1 METSRLRI
9 YSLGIVAENKELTI
23 TDDQGNTSPN
33 PWILATP
40 IEQLMMLDGEI
51 KSNPLTPEAQGTDAT
66 GASYSTKVTVDNAVK
81 AKWFNMSS
89 NRHTAPDVR
98 RGERVLLWQYGD
110 TDTFFWSELNWDN
123 HLRKLET
130 VVMTFSGTQD
140 ESADSTHPDNCYY
153 LEVSTHEG
161 LITLKTSKANKE
173 FCAYVLQ
180 INAKNGVVVLM
191 DDVGNSIQMDA
202 KNTLIA
208 LVNSM
213 GTVLNLDKKKI
224 FAHADETI
232 TLEAKDSIYLNA
244 TNGINL
250 KCKDFLLDASNS
262 VTVKTQTIT
271 VTNQTTTF
279 NTTTTTFNGDVQMNG
294 NFTMESGKTADFN
307 GDVNFNGSCTFTK
320 PVSLAGGTSSATL
333 SGPHGSI

>member
-9 YSLGIVAENKELTI
+9 YSIGIVAENKNLTV
-23 TDDQGNTSPN
+23 TDDSGKTTPD
-33 PWILATP
+33 PMIMATP

-51 KSNPLTPEAQGTDAT
+51 KSNPLSPEAQGTDAS
-66 GASYSTKVTVDNAVK
+66 GASYNTKVTVDMAVQ
-81 AKWFNMSS
+81 AKWMPMDP
-89 NRHTAPDVR
+89 NRHTPPDVR
-98 RGERVLLWQYGD
+98 RGERVMLWQYGD
-110 TDTFFWSELNWDN
+110 TDTFFWTELGWDR

-161 LITLKTSKANKE
+161 LITLKTSKANSE
-173 FCAYVLQ
+173 FASYLLQ
-180 INAKNGVVVLM
+180 INAKDGVVVLL
-191 DDVGNSIQMDA
+191 DDIGNSFQMDS

-208 LVNSM
+208 MVNAM
-213 GTVLNLDKKKI
+213 GTIFRLDQKKI
-224 FAHADETI
+224 FGHADETI
-232 TLEAKDSIYLNA
+232 TLEAKDSIFFSA

-279 NTTTTTFNGDVQMNG
+279 NTANTTFNGNVQMNG
-294 NFTMESGKTADFN
+294 NFTMQAGKVADFN
-307 GDVNFNGSCTFTK
+307 GDVNFNGTCSFTQ
-320 PVSLAGGTSSATL
+320 PVNLAGGHSSATL

>member
-9 YSLGIVAENKELTI
+9 YSIGIVAENKNLTV
-23 TDDQGNTSPN
+23 TDDSGNTKPD
-33 PWILATP
+33 PMIMATP

-51 KSNPLTPEAQGTDAT
+51 KSNPLSPEASGTDAA
-66 GASYSTKVTVDNAVK
+66 GASYNTKVTVDMAVQ

-89 NRHTAPDVR
+89 NRHTPPDVR

-110 TDTFFWSELNWDN
+110 TDTFFWTELNWDN

-161 LITLKTSKANKE
+161 LITLKTSKVNGE
-173 FCAYVLQ
+173 FASYLLQ
-180 INAKNGVVVLM
+180 INAKDGVVVLL
-191 DDVGNSIQMDA
+191 DDVGNSFQMDT

-208 LVNSM
+208 MVNAM
-213 GTVLNLDKKKI
+213 GTIWRLDQKKI
-224 FAHADETI
+224 FGHADETI
-232 TLEAKDSIYLNA
+232 TLEAKDSIFLSA

-250 KCKDFLLDASNS
+250 KCKDYVLNASNS
-262 VTVKTQTIT
+262 VSISTKTFTQTNET
-271 VTNQTTTF
+271 STF
-279 NTTTTTFNGDVQMNG
+279 NTTNTTFVGNVTVNG
-294 NFTMESGKTADFN
+294 NFTMPAGKSADFN

-320 PVSLAGGTSSATL
+320 PVSLAGGTTSATL